1 MTSIDTSPNVAGV
14 EGSVGRAIAVPHRRR
29 LGIGAILGGFLLTG
43 IFLAMSAAAFPLA
56 AVYSF
61 VWWARL

>member
-1 MTSIDTSPNVAGV
+1 MTSIDVGTNVSGVQTSVV
-14 EGSVGRAIAVPHRRR
+14 RAIAAPRRRR
-29 LGIGAILGGFLLTG
+29 LGVGSICGGFLLTG

-61 VWWARL
+61 IWWAQH